1 VVDAGLSAPAHERA
15 RARALGFLSL
25 FTSAGTLVCCALPS
39 LFVLV
44 GLGAAVAS
52 LLSAAPWLVT
62 LSQHKGW
69 VFAGAGLLIAL
80 NVAYVYGLTP
90 RLRAAHHTCP
100 SDAAAA
106 SCGPAE
112 RLTRVMLWTSA
123 ALYSLGVITAYGL
136 GWLLT

>member
-1 VVDAGLSAPAHERA
+1 M
-15 RARALGFLSL
+15 LGWVSL

-39 LFVLV
+39 LLVLV
-44 GLGAAVAS
+44 GVGATVAS

-69 VFAGAGLLIAL
+69 AFAGAGLLMAL

-90 RLRAAHHTCP
+90 RLRAAYRTCP
-100 SDAAAA
+100 SDDAG
-106 SCGPAE
+106 SPCGPAE
-112 RLTRVMLWTSA
+112 LFTRVLLWTSA
-123 ALYSLGVITAYGL
+123 ALYCVGVFTAYGL